1 MNIFYEIY
9 GSYFRTAEKILSRA
23 FHGGISEKDIY
34 NIVQSE
40 AFRDSLLFI
49 PRKIIPDK
57 NGDSDWGLLKRNGSA
72 FTPATKNPPPKFVTA
87 LQKSWIKAKL
97 SDPKF
102 RLFFTEDVLSALE
115 KDMEGIEPLF
125 LSRSFKSFDVFAD
138 GDDFILESYGENFR
152 AVIAAIKKREIISIG
167 YRSGKNNFS
176 RGRFLPLKLEYS
188 RKNDKFRLHCL
199 RIRRDKKSGADKIGG
214 RGIFNLGRITELSPT
229 GVCVDFMPD
238 ISEYFRMARCSE
250 PVQIEVSDERN
261 GIERFMVE
269 FASFE
274 KRVEF
279 DTDTGKCAVSVWYD
293 KADETELL
301 IRLLGFGPVVKII
314 GPENFRRQA
323 AGRVK
328 EQYDMLFSG
337 KSQEIIDKLEMF
349 SVT

>member
-9 GSYFRTAEKILSRA
+9 GAYFRTAEKILSKA
-23 FHGGISEKDIY
+23 FQCGISEKDIY
-34 NIVQSE
+34 NTVQTE

-49 PRKIIPDK
+49 PQKIIPDK
-57 NGDSDWGLLKRNGSA
+57 NGNSDWGLLKRNGSL
-72 FTPATKNPPPKFVTA
+72 FISATKNPPPKFVTA

-102 RLFFTEDVLSALE
+102 RLFFTDDVLSALE
-115 KDMEGIEPLF
+115 KDMEDIKPLF
-125 LSRSFKSFDVFAD
+125 LSRDFKSFDVFAD
-138 GDDFILESYGENFR
+138 GDDFLSESYGENFR
-152 AVIAAIKKREIISIG
+152 AVVSAIKKREIISIG
-167 YRSGKNNFS
+167 YRSGKNNFI

-188 RKNDKFRLHCL
+188 RKNDKFRLYCL
-199 RIRRDKKSGADKIGG
+199 RVKRDRKSGADKIGG
-214 RGIFNLGRITELSPT
+214 RGIFNLGRVTELYPT
-229 GVCVDFMPD
+229 GVCANITPD
-238 ISEYFRMARCSE
+238 MREYFRAARCCE

-279 DTDTGKCAVSVWYD
+279 DPDTGKCAVSIWYD

-301 IRLLGFGPVVKII
+301 IRLLGFGPVVKIL
-314 GPENFRRQA
+314 GPKDFRRQA
-323 AGRVK
+323 TRRVK
-328 EQYDMLFSG
+328 AQYELLFSG
-337 KSQEIIDKLEMF
+337 KSQELIDRSEVF